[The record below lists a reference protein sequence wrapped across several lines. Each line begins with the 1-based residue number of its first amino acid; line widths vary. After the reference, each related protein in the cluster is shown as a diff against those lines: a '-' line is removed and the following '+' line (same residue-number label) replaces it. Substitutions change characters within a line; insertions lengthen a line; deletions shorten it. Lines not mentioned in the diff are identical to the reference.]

1 MKTTPGGPLLGL
13 PGASCFAGDALCD
26 PQDAPGVITSVL
38 GKLALPGF
46 VFGGPAETVGFEG
59 GADIFTIQPIY
70 TVLCNRYTKNMGFVF
85 LFEADR

>member
-46 VFGGPAETVGFEG
+46 VFGGPAE
-59 GADIFTIQPIY
+59 A
-70 TVLCNRYTKNMGFVF
+70 MG
-85 LFEADR
+85 L